1 MGLTP
6 LPTRK
11 APPICR
17 IARLARN
24 TQRRKAMHMRKVI
37 LLLLAL
43 LPTPAMA
50 TVTPDALRELVMA
63 GDVAAVQAALAEAV
77 AQDAGLGGRA

>member
-1 MGLTP
+1 
-6 LPTRK
+6 
-11 APPICR
+11 
-17 IARLARN
+17 
-24 TQRRKAMHMRKVI
+24 MRKVI